1 MQEKSVLNGHEFNIF
16 VTTLLG
22 EELSAQAAPK
32 ALAPFAEK
40 HGIGRVEMEITLSVK
55 MTSTTGEERHES
67 IILYESPTGYVRE
80 HAWTKVY
87 CASERGRIVTKV
99 YPRPEVGSWTD
110 TDVMTIDTITSVLI
124 LHVARANLLDRLQ
137 ESSVTNYLTMLPN
150 SGGYMDRV
158 GEAFAEGKISDYN
171 AYYFNLKGTGLLNVR
186 YGPSECDWILRRY
199 ADHCRAFVEPDECI
213 GHLGGDN
220 FVAMIRKDRETEF
233 EAFLSGTE
241 TYAVVGETR
250 VPITIRS
257 TCGMM
262 RMDETLPGPWMVMAG
277 IAVALN
283 YARKHNLNLAELTP
297 QMMAQAN
304 RQKEIQQG
312 FNYALHNRDFE
323 TYYQLKVDIRNNRI
337 VGTEV
342 LSRWRLGNEIIGPS
356 EYIPVLEQAGMV
368 EELDLYVLEEAC
380 RNLCKWKQMGRDIVP
395 MSVNF
400 SRRDL
405 CDPRLADKIIDVISR
420 YQVDRNDILIEIT
433 ETTSEREKAM
443 MLAFLREMDEHQ
455 IATSIDDFG
464 TGYSSLSALR
474 DYPVSEIKIDRSF
487 INHPSLQDKDKA
499 IIGSIIDMANRL
511 HVDVITEGVEN
522 MEQVELLKDLGCN
535 RAQGF
540 LYGRPL
546 PKEKFE
552 KMLEQKYIE
561 INCGTVQEPV
571 VKEKILKGT
580 YPS

>member
-1 MQEKSVLNGHEFNIF
+1 MQEKSFLNGHEFNIF

-22 EELSAQAAPK
+22 DELSVQAAPK

-40 HGIGRVEMEITLSVK
+40 HGIGRVDMEITLSVK

-67 IILYESPTGYVRE
+67 ILLYEDPAGYGSE
-80 HAWTKVY
+80 HVWTKEY
-87 CASERGRIVTKV
+87 SANERGSIVTRV
-99 YPRPEVGSWTD
+99 YPRADIGDWSD
-110 TDVMTIDTITSVLI
+110 ADMMTIDTIISVLI
-124 LHVARANLLDRLQ
+124 LHVARSNLLDRLQ
-137 ESSVTNYLTMLPN
+137 KSSVTNYLTMLPN
-150 SGGYMDRV
+150 SGGFLDRV
-158 GEAFAEGKISDYN
+158 GRAFAERRISEYN

-186 YGPSECDWILRRY
+186 YGPTECDWILRRY
-199 ADHCRAFVEPDECI
+199 ADLCRAFVLPDECI

-220 FVAMIRKDRETEF
+220 FVAMIRKDRED
-233 EAFLSGTE
+233 AFASFLAGAE
-241 TYAVVGETR
+241 TYAECSGAQ
-250 VPITIRS
+250 VPIIIRT

-262 RMDETLPGPWMVMAG
+262 RMEDSLPGPWMVMAG
-277 IAVALN
+277 IAVSLN
-283 YARKHNLNLAELTP
+283 YARQHNLNLAELTP

-312 FNYALHNRDFE
+312 FNSALRNRDFE

-342 LSRWRLGNEIIGPS
+342 LSRWKLGDEIVGPS
-356 EYIPVLEQAGMV
+356 EYIPVLEQAGLV

-380 RNLCKWKQMGRDIVP
+380 KNLRKWKQMGRDIVP

-405 CDPRLADKIIDVISR
+405 CDPRLAEKIIDVIR
-420 YQVDRNDILIEIT
+420 TYQVDRNDILIEIT
-433 ETTSEREKAM
+433 ETTSEREKEM
-443 MLAFLREMDEHQ
+443 MLSFLRQMDAYR

-487 INHPSLQDKDKA
+487 INHSNLKDKDKA

-522 MEQVELLKDLGCN
+522 MEQVALLKDLGCN

-561 INCGTVQEPV
+561 INGGAISEQAVPEKALQES
-571 VKEKILKGT
+571 
-580 YPS
+580 YSS